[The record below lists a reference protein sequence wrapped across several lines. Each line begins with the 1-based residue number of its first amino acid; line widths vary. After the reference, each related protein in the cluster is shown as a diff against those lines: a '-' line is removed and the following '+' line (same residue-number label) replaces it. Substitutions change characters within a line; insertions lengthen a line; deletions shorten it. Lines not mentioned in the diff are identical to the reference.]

1 MRYHIEKISAVIS
14 LTLLSSL
21 SVSGEIDYSKTA
33 EASSARIEN
42 ILVRYFRIYGEPCAN
57 IQTLNS
63 KNWEAVET
71 KRICELNGLSL
82 ESEVADA
89 YFSNPQFSNEGVH
102 LQLSITPLEPVGE
115 RKKACLIPIIDKQIG
130 AIECIDID

>member
-1 MRYHIEKISAVIS
+1 MKKISVLFLLILLPS
-14 LTLLSSL
+14 LV
-21 SVSGEIDYSKTA
+21 VSAEIDYSKIS
-33 EASSARIEN
+33 EASSARIEK

-57 IQTLNS
+57 IQILNS

-115 RKKACLIPIIDKQIG
+115 QKKACLIPIKDKQIG
-130 AIECIDID
+130 AIECADID

>member
-1 MRYHIEKISAVIS
+1 MKKISVLFLLILLPS
-14 LTLLSSL
+14 LV
-21 SVSGEIDYSKTA
+21 VSAEIDYSKIS
-33 EASSARIEN
+33 EASSARIEK

-57 IQTLNS
+57 IQILNS

-102 LQLSITPLEPVGE
+102 LQLSITSLEPVGE
-115 RKKACLIPIIDKQIG
+115 QKKACLIPIKYKQIG
-130 AIECIDID
+130 AIECADID

>member
-1 MRYHIEKISAVIS
+1 MKKISV
-14 LTLLSSL
+14 LFLLIL
-21 SVSGEIDYSKTA
+21 LPRLVVSGEIDYYKIS
-33 EASSARIEN
+33 EASSARIEK

-57 IQTLNS
+57 IQILNS

-82 ESEVADA
+82 DSEVADA

-102 LQLSITPLEPVGE
+102 IQLSITPLEPVGE
-115 RKKACLIPIIDKQIG
+115 QKKACLIPIRDKQIG
-130 AIECIDID
+130 AIECADID